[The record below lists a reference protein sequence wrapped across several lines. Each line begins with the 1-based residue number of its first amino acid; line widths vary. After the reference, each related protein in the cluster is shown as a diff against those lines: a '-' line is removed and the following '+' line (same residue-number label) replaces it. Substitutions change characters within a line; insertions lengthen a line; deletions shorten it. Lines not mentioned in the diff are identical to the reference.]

1 MCSPFEV
8 LAIARFLLE
17 TKSPPEI
24 AAIEERLSRLAPLP
38 LDPAARLDRR
48 HPCALL
54 ENGRCT
60 AYDERPA
67 ACRTML
73 SASRAACERSLASK
87 SGTIPYLADAAKIAA
102 IVQLAIDHATATRT
116 GRSTE
121 RVELSRAL
129 HIALGDFEGA
139 LARWSRGEALFPAAE
154 VRPPGFPPN
163 RDLAQAAAKRFG
175 VG

>member
-1 MCSPFEV
+1 MGEAKRKKAKIAGTTDDPAFQKSVFVEAFEQTRQLLSDPAIETLEALRLTYRACNNELDRAAAVHGAAGKAECVPGCDSCCHQMVMCSPFEV

-24 AAIEERLSRLAPLP
+24 AAIEERLSRLAQLP

-73 SASRAACERSLASK
+73 SASRAA
-87 SGTIPYLADAAKIAA
+87 
-102 IVQLAIDHATATRT
+102 
-116 GRSTE
+116 
-121 RVELSRAL
+121 
-129 HIALGDFEGA
+129 
-139 LARWSRGEALFPAAE
+139 
-154 VRPPGFPPN
+154 
-163 RDLAQAAAKRFG
+163 
-175 VG
+175 